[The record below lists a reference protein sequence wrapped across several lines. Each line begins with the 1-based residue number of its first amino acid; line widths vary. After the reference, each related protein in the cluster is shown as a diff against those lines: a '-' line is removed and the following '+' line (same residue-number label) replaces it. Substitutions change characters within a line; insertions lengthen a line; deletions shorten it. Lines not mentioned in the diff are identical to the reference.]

1 VARFIDDFGDNP
13 ARKGEIFEIRS
24 GLPRNPVAGW
34 NVETVREAVKRA
46 SIRAR
51 EPGMP
56 DFAYECFAL
65 LAALIDYL
73 DSFHGTGGFQQV
85 LTPDERERVGKEI
98 SRILSHSPA

>member
-1 VARFIDDFGDNP
+1 M
-13 ARKGEIFEIRS
+13 
-24 GLPRNPVAGW
+24 
-34 NVETVREAVKRA
+34 ETVREAVKRA

-98 SRILSHSPA
+98 SRILSHPPA